1 MPPEFHVPRKPQLSL
16 THEYDHNLAGSSR
29 TRHRFA
35 VTAACRG
42 QYNTVDF
49 GCADG
54 GPFAEREEE
63 QRPVI
68 PESIFREYDIRGVVG
83 DEITADTAKWI
94 GMGLGRYF
102 LDHGARTVVV
112 GRDNRPS
119 SPWIRNALVEG
130 LVATGCDVIDIGI
143 AITPMV
149 YWSTHVKGT
158 GAGVMI
164 TASHNPSNHNG
175 FKIVCGESTIY
186 GPEIA
191 KVRDYARREMAC
203 ACTGPHAGQDD
214 RPVEKGKVW
223 HEDISDR
230 YLDMIASKVTLRSV
244 NGSRPLKVAVD
255 CGHGTAS
262 RFARALFTKLGC
274 EVYEIF
280 CESCGTFPAHD
291 PDPARAVNMRWLSQ
305 AVRESAADVGIGFDG
320 DGDRLGVVDEK
331 GEYVHADR
339 IMVLFW
345 REVLS
350 KHPGTTALIEVKCSQ
365 ALYDEVSRL
374 GGKPQW
380 CRTGHSLIKARMR
393 ELGVPFAGEMSGHM
407 FFADE
412 YYGFDDAFYA
422 AARLLRIL
430 SGAEMLTGAQAPNGT
445 TGVRSQ
451 RATLSQILETVP
463 KYPSTGETRIPC
475 PDEHKFRVVED
486 LVRRL
491 KPIHE
496 VVDVDG
502 VRVIFEDGWGLVR
515 ASNTQPVLV
524 ARCEGETREALR
536 KITTYMESLLREYP
550 QVGEFE
556 WEP

>member
-1 MPPEFHVPRKPQLSL
+1 M
-16 THEYDHNLAGSSR
+16 
-29 TRHRFA
+29 
-35 VTAACRG
+35 
-42 QYNTVDF
+42 
-49 GCADG
+49 
-54 GPFAEREEE
+54 
-63 QRPVI
+63 I
-68 PESIFREYDIRGVVG
+68 PESIFREYDIRGVVDG
-83 DEITADTAKWI
+83 DITADTARWI

-102 LDHGARTVVV
+102 LDHGAHTVVV

-130 LVATGCDVIDIGI
+130 LIATGCDVVDIGI

-164 TASHNPSNHNG
+164 TASHNPASFNG

-191 KVRDYARREMAC
+191 KIRDYARQEMAR
-203 ACTGPHAGQDD
+203 ACQDQTSYSDGAGFHAGQNDWPLE
-214 RPVEKGKVW
+214 RGKVW
-223 HEDISDR
+223 HEDVSDR
-230 YLDMIASKVTLRSV
+230 YLDMIAGKVTLRNV
-244 NGSRPLKVAVD
+244 NGSRALKVAVD

-262 RFARALFTKLGC
+262 LFARALFTKLGC

-280 CESCGTFPAHD
+280 CESCGTFPVHD

-305 AVRESAADVGIGFDG
+305 AVRESGADLGIGFDG

-350 KHPGTTALIEVKCSQ
+350 RHPGTTALIEVKCSQ
-365 ALYDEVSRL
+365 VLYDEVLRL

-430 SGAEMLTGAQAPNGT
+430 SGAEMLIGAEAPNGT
-445 TGVRSQ
+445 TGVRIQ
-451 RATLSQILETVP
+451 RATLSQILEAVP
-463 KYPSTGETRIPC
+463 KYHSTGETRIPC
-475 PDEHKFRVVED
+475 PEDQKFRVVED

-491 KPIHE
+491 KPTHE

-502 VRVIFEDGWGLVR
+502 VRVVFEDGWGLVR

-524 ARCEGETREALR
+524 ARCEGETREALDR
-536 KITTYMESLLREYP
+536 ITAYIKGLLREYP
-550 QVGEFE
+550 EVGEFE